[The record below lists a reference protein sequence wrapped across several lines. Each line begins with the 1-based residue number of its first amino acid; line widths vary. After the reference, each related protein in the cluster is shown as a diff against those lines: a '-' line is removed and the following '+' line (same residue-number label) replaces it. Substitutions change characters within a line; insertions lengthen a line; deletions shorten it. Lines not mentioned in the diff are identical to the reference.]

1 MDPYLP
7 DMHESQPEKG
17 RAGFRI
23 ALLALM
29 IALLIIFGG
38 RTEQFRDAVAQV
50 ASWLKPSSA
59 PKPAAPATL
68 SALEL
73 EGKLTNLTTQAQAE
87 LLLAEA
93 VKGSTAALD
102 QVSARADGWRGT
114 ITQTPKLAPLLQSAW
129 DSDDLRVRAASL
141 DVYLDIYNVPKD
153 SVAVSTLEQR
163 VAAEPQARPWALW
176 MLGALG
182 NRGIEP
188 IGVRREILQYIND
201 PNEDTRN
208 WAVEALST
216 LATSEAIDSL
226 LDVLRNDASPRVRE
240 SAARGLG
247 DGGMFTREQRQVAV
261 PRLIDMAAD
270 PAIDQQTRGWIFH
283 SLRDITGTDKGTD
296 LQAWRRWWSE
306 HHS

>member
-1 MDPYLP
+1 MDPYSP
-7 DMHESQPEKG
+7 DMHDAQPEKG
-17 RAGFRI
+17 RAGLRI
-23 ALLALM
+23 SLLVMM
-29 IALLIIFGG
+29 IALLIVFGG
-38 RTEQFRDAVAQV
+38 RTEQFRDAVVQV
-50 ASWLKPSSA
+50 ASWLRPGSA
-59 PKPAAPATL
+59 PEPVAPVTL

-93 VKGSTAALD
+93 VKGSAAALD

-114 ITQTPKLAPLLQSAW
+114 ITKTPKLAPPLQAAW
-129 DSDDLRVRAASL
+129 DSDDLRVRAAAL

-153 SVAVSTLEQR
+153 SAAVSTLEER
-163 VAAEPQARPWALW
+163 VAAEPQARPWGLW

-188 IGVRREILQYIND
+188 IGVLREEMQYIND
-201 PNEDTRN
+201 PNEDTRS
-208 WAVEALST
+208 WAVQS
-216 LATSEAIDSL
+216 LATLGTNDAIDPL
-226 LDVLRNDASPRVRE
+226 LDVLRNDSSPRVRE

-261 PRLIDMAAD
+261 PRLISMAED
-270 PAIDQQTRGWIFH
+270 PAVDLQTRGWIFH
-283 SLRDITGTDKGTD
+283 SLRDITGTDKGADT
-296 LQAWRRWWSE
+296 QAWRRWWNE